1 MGVKIIGL
9 GASIP
14 LKLVTNEDLSKV
26 LDTSDEWITTRTG
39 IKRRYHSSLNETTSY
54 LSYKAGIA
62 ALRSVT
68 QADDSDIDTLIVATS
83 TPDRRCP
90 ATAPKVATMLGLG
103 KIRAFDINAVC
114 TGFVYAL
121 ELADALIR
129 SGKSRRL
136 MLLGADVFT
145 SILDKQDRTT
155 YPLFGDAAGAMIL
168 TNSDD
173 DNILSTYTGSDGEY
187 EHLITIPDGGT
198 ESALRLDGVST
209 NIFFKMAGKEVFLKA
224 ISHMKESVNE
234 VLNLSGLAKEDVD
247 YLVPHQANKRIID
260 TLTQFLDLNEDQALM
275 SLEEYGNTSAAS
287 IPITLAKHVKSGTI
301 NSGNKIV
308 VTAFGGGITWG
319 AALLRWP
326 DEKINA
332 DLI

>member
-9 GASIP
+9 GASVP
-14 LKLVTNEDLSKV
+14 LKLVTNEELSRV

-39 IKRRYHSSLNETTSY
+39 IKRRHHSSSSETTSY
-54 LSYKAGIA
+54 LSYKAGVA

-68 QADDSDIDTLIVATS
+68 HSDDSDVDTLIVATS

-90 ATAPKVATMLGLG
+90 ATAPKVAAMLRLG
-103 KIRAFDINAVC
+103 KIRALDINAVC
-114 TGFVYAL
+114 TGFIYAL

-129 SGKSRRL
+129 SGKSKKL
-136 MLLGADVFT
+136 MLIGADVFT
-145 SILDKQDRTT
+145 TILNKQDRTT

-187 EHLITIPDGGT
+187 ENLITIPDGGT
-198 ESALRLDGVST
+198 ESALRPDGV
-209 NIFFKMAGKEVFLKA
+209 NADVFFRMEGKEVFLKA
-224 ISHMKESVNE
+224 IAHMKESVSE
-234 VLNLSGLAKEDVD
+234 ALNLSGLSKENVD
-247 YLVPHQANKRIID
+247 YIVPHQANKRIID
-260 TLTQFLDLNEDQALM
+260 TISQLFELNKDQALM

-287 IPITLAKHVKSGTI
+287 IPITLVRHVKVGTI
-301 NSGNKIV
+301 KPGNKIV

-319 AALLRWP
+319 AAVLRWP

-332 DLI
+332 NVI